1 MMCTLPSPIRPG
13 NAEPTKTPM
22 ACSDSIFPKDQ
33 TLARST
39 KSTLLRLYK
48 GSITDQESAS
58 IIKPHM
64 KSYGKKHLGLLLFEF
79 NEYCTQ
85 CKKKASVFQSVV
97 FFKKEIEEILHGN
110 GLRVFIFIMQ
120 ADNIDKNDKKRKP
133 RRVVKKKQHLIL
145 RKKGEECMNFQ
156 GFIFSNQI

>member
-1 MMCTLPSPIRPG
+1 MQILADRSGNGTLGKS
-13 NAEPTKTPM
+13 AVALHPM
-22 ACSDSIFPKDQ
+22 RKE
-33 TLARST
+33 
-39 KSTLLRLYK
+39 K
-48 GSITDQESAS
+48 
-58 IIKPHM
+58 
-64 KSYGKKHLGLLLFEF
+64 LLFF
-79 NEYCTQ
+79 SQ
-85 CKKKASVFQSVV
+85 LL
-97 FFKKEIEEILHGN
+97 FFKEEIEKILHGN

>member
-1 MMCTLPSPIRPG
+1 MHLGKPG
-13 NAEPTKTPM
+13 NIPSISWWPKPSRKGLNYQTPHEV
-22 ACSDSIFPKDQ
+22 F
-33 TLARST
+33 
-39 KSTLLRLYK
+39 
-48 GSITDQESAS
+48 
-58 IIKPHM
+58 
-64 KSYGKKHLGLLLFEF
+64 GKKHLGLLLFEF
-79 NEYCTQ
+79 NEHCTQ

-156 GFIFSNQI
+156 GFIFSNQIWSTQKTECGFSGWKATKMGVLP